1 MTDTTHDFLV
11 EIGTEELPPKALNH
25 LSEAFLDSICVGL
38 EQQNLHYR
46 VANPFATPRRLA
58 VLVKGVDA
66 RQADQAIERRGPTL
80 QAAYDNNGK
89 PSKAAQGFARSCGVE
104 VEQLDTVQTNKGEW
118 LVFRSTQVGKATRE
132 LVTEIVN
139 NALAALP
146 IPKRM
151 RWGDSDFEFVRP
163 VHWAVMM
170 LDDQVVDADILG
182 VKTENC
188 TRGHRYHHPEKL
200 KIPHAA
206 DYASVLDEHGKVL
219 PVLSTRRSKIRLLAE
234 EAASFCD
241 GIAVID
247 EDLLTEV
254 ASLVEWPLAVTGSF
268 DKAFLEVPPEALI
281 SAMKGHQKYFHLVD
295 SEGKLLP
302 NFITISN
309 IESRN
314 PDAVRA
320 GNERVIRPRL
330 ADAQFFW
337 RQDSAHSLESRLER
351 LKTVVFEN
359 KLGTQFDKSQ
369 RIADLSG
376 DIAESLQADKLQG
389 TRAGLLCKCDLLTEM
404 VGEFPELQGIM
415 GEYYAHNDEETQ
427 AVAVA
432 MREHYMPRYWGDQ
445 LPETAIGQA
454 VALADRL
461 DTLVGIFGIGKQP
474 TGDKDPY
481 GLRRSALGVVRILI
495 EQGLALN
502 LTDLLEK
509 AVSGYATGVLAD
521 DTAQQVYAYVLERLR
536 GYYQEQN
543 ISPDSVDAV
552 LSCHPASLLDAHK
565 RIDGVETFREWPAA
579 AALAA
584 ANKRIHNILKKADQ
598 AIPATADPTYFQEAA
613 ERALFEAINNSRASV
628 EQQVQASHY
637 SAALETLAGLR
648 ESVDEFFD
656 KVMVMAED
664 AQVRNNRLAL
674 LSSLRDLFLQIADV
688 SKLQA

>member
-1 MTDTTHDFLV
+1 MTDTTQDFLV
-11 EIGTEELPPKALNH
+11 EIGTEELPPKTLGN
-25 LSEAFLDSICVGL
+25 LSEAFLDGICAGF
-38 EQQNLHYR
+38 EQQQLRYR

-58 VLVKGVDA
+58 VLIKGVNA
-66 RQADQAIERRGPTL
+66 RQADQDIERRGPALT
-80 QAAYDNNGK
+80 AAYDSDGK
-89 PSKAAQGFARSCGVE
+89 PSKAAQGFARSCGVTF
-104 VEQLDTVQTNKGEW
+104 EQLQRLKTDKGEW
-118 LVFRSTQVGKATRE
+118 LVFRSRQAGKETRE
-132 LVTEIVN
+132 LVTHIVN

-146 IPKRM
+146 IAKRM

-163 VHWAVMM
+163 VHWVVMM
-170 LDDQVVDADILG
+170 LDDQVVDAELFG
-182 VKTENC
+182 VKTENY

-234 EAASFCD
+234 EAASFCA
-241 GIAVID
+241 GNAVID
-247 EDLLTEV
+247 EALLSEV
-254 ASLVEWPLAVTGSF
+254 ASLVEWPVAVTGSF
-268 DKAFLEVPPEALI
+268 DAAFLDVPPEALI
-281 SAMKGHQKYFHLVD
+281 SAMKGHQKYFHLLD
-295 SEGKLLP
+295 NQGQLLP

-309 IESRN
+309 IESSN

-351 LKTVVFEN
+351 LKTVVFEK
-359 KLGTQFDKSQ
+359 KLGTLFDKAQ

-376 DIAESLQADKLQG
+376 HIAEQLQADKLQG

-415 GEYYAHNDEETQ
+415 GQYYAHNDQETA
-427 AVAVA
+427 AVAAA

-454 VALADRL
+454 LALADRL

-474 TGDKDPY
+474 SGDKDPY
-481 GLRRSALGVVRILI
+481 GLRRSALGIVRILI

-502 LTDLLEK
+502 LIDLLDK
-509 AVSGYATGVLAD
+509 AVSNYPPERLAAN
-521 DTAQQVYAYVLERLR
+521 TAPQVYAYVLERLR

-543 ISPDSVDAV
+543 VSADSVDAV
-552 LSCHPASLLDAHK
+552 LSCRPASLLDAHK
-565 RIDGVETFREWPAA
+565 RIDGVETFRELPAA

-584 ANKRIHNILKKADQ
+584 ANKRIHNILKKAEQ
-598 AIPATADPTYFQEAA
+598 AIPAAADPTYFQEAA
-613 ERALFEAINNSRASV
+613 ERALFDAINSSRSSL
-628 EQQVQASHY
+628 ETQVQAGNY
-637 SAALETLAGLR
+637 PAALDILAGLR
-648 ESVDEFFD
+648 DTVDAFFD
-656 KVMVMAED
+656 QVMVMAED
-664 AQVRNNRLAL
+664 AQVRDNRLAL
-674 LSSLRDLFLQIADV
+674 LSSLRGLFLHIADV